1 MRANRFETDAPVVTL
16 RVVALLMAL
25 FVLGAGMGLA
35 ASTIA
40 PTGDA
45 ATPEQAVQAAPPDE
59 PPEPP
64 PADAIGETT
73 DDGCTPAL
81 LRQRA
86 AQVLVVGI
94 PGATTVDA
102 PVVQDVLG
110 LGVGGVFINDS
121 NVASSEQV
129 TALVTGMR
137 SMATLDLLVTT
148 DEEAGRV
155 STFRDLIGS
164 TSSPRTLAARSTPT
178 EVRAF
183 ARDLGANLAALG
195 LNSDLA
201 PVADLDSGPSQGV
214 IGDRAFSA
222 DPMVASEYAE
232 AFAAGLTDAGLG
244 PVAKHFPGLGGAGA
258 DVHRSRARVTTP
270 IEEMMATD
278 VLPFVGLIDAGVPVV
293 MLSHAAYDAL
303 EPKRPASLSS
313 VAYTLLRDL
322 GFEGVAMTDSIGMG
336 AINRRWD
343 FPEAAVM
350 AVQAGADAVLA
361 TDGRQAAAMAD
372 ALVAA
377 VEDGTLPEHRLDE
390 AVARMLA
397 LKDLDPL
404 LLTCAAPVEVPRMDD
419 VETALG
425 R

>member
-1 MRANRFETDAPVVTL
+1 MTL
-16 RVVALLMAL
+16 RLVALLSAL
-25 FVLGAGMGLA
+25 FVLGTGIGLG
-35 ASTIA
+35 ASVIA
-40 PTGDA
+40 PTGAA
-45 ATPEQAVQAAPPDE
+45 ATPEQVAGAGAPAE
-59 PPEPP
+59 LP
-64 PADAIGETT
+64 PAAAIDESTN
-73 DDGCTPAL
+73 DGCTPAL
-81 LRQRA
+81 LRHRA

-94 PGATTVDA
+94 PDATTVDS
-102 PVVQDVLG
+102 PVVQEVLD
-110 LGVGGVFINDS
+110 LGVGGVFLNDS
-121 NVASSEQV
+121 NVTSSEQV
-129 TALVTGMR
+129 TSLVTGMR

-155 STFRDLIGS
+155 STFRDLIGF
-164 TSSPRTLAARSTPT
+164 TSSPRTMAARSTPE
-178 EVRAF
+178 EVRDF
-183 ARDLGANLAALG
+183 ARDLGTNLAAFG

-201 PVADLDSGPSQGV
+201 PVADLDGGPPQGV

-222 DPMVASEYAE
+222 DPMVAAEYAE
-232 AFAAGLTDAGLG
+232 AFAAGLTDAGLV
-244 PVAKHFPGLGGAGA
+244 PVAKHFPGLGGAAA
-258 DVHRSRARVTTP
+258 DVHRKRARVTTP
-270 IEEMMATD
+270 IEEMMAAD

-303 EPKRPASLSS
+303 EPKVPASLSP
-313 VAYTLLRDL
+313 VAYALLRDL
-322 GFEGVAMTDSIGMG
+322 GFEGVAITDSIGMG

-343 FPEAAVM
+343 FPDAAVL
-350 AVQAGADAVLA
+350 AVKAGADAVLA
-361 TDGRQAAAMAD
+361 TDGREATAMAD

-404 LLTCAAPVEVPRMDD
+404 LLTCAAPVEVPAMDD